1 MEATIEGKAFIQGD
15 FINCCI
21 GIKDGKISA
30 IKRILKKDIH
40 YNFGNKLILP
50 AGIDIHVH
58 FRDPGLTYKEDFSTG
73 SLSAAFGGVS
83 CVFDMPNTNPHTTSI
98 QTLSNKILS
107 ASKKSYVDFG
117 VYAGITNDNF
127 QNINELIEKCSGFK
141 IYLGTTTNS
150 LLLDEKKLEESFEN
164 IGSTCKPVLIHAE
177 NNTCLNKHQI
187 LENNIVDH
195 LHSRPGKCE
204 EISIKSIL
212 RTARDYLNKKIHIC
226 HLSSYEGLEL
236 LRNRLK
242 NISVGATPHHLLF
255 SVEKNFISQTFYKV
269 NPPIRTNFDRE
280 ALFEG
285 VKNGLIDILESD
297 HAPHSLEDKEME
309 FNSAP
314 SGNPG
319 VETTYSLFLYLAKK
333 GVIPFQMLISL
344 FCENP
349 AKLLG
354 VNKGKIEVGR
364 DADFIVVDL
373 KNEGNIDSEKLHS
386 KCGWSPFEG
395 WSSIFPTHVFIRG
408 EKIIEDY
415 KIQVSQGFGKFV
427 GE

>member
-1 MEATIEGKAFIQGD
+1 MEATIEGKTFIQGD
-15 FINCCI
+15 FLKCCI

-30 IKRILKKDIH
+30 IKKILKSDIH
-40 YNFGNKLILP
+40 YNFGSKLILP

-58 FRDPGLTYKEDFSTG
+58 FRDPGMTYKEDFSTG

-98 QTLSNKILS
+98 QTLSDKIRS

-117 VYAGITNDNF
+117 IYAGITNDNLK
-127 QNINELIEKCSGFK
+127 NVKELTKKCNGFK
-141 IYLGTTTNS
+141 IYLGSTTNS
-150 LLLDEKKLEESFEN
+150 LLLDEKKLEESIKN
-164 IGSTCKPVLIHAE
+164 ISSSSKPVLIHAE
-177 NNTCLNKHQI
+177 NDKCLNKYKI

-195 LHSRPGKCE
+195 LQSRPVECE

-212 RTARDYLNKKIHIC
+212 RTARDALNRKIHIC
-226 HLSSYEGLEL
+226 HLSSCEGLEL
-236 LRNRLK
+236 LRNKLQ
-242 NISVGATPHHLLF
+242 NITVGATPHHLLF
-255 SVEKNFISQTFYKV
+255 SIDKKFESQTFYKV

-280 ALFEG
+280 TLFAG
-285 VKNGLIDILESD
+285 LRNGLIDILESD
-297 HAPHSLEDKEME
+297 HAPHSLEDKEVE

-314 SGNPG
+314 SGSPG
-319 VETTYSLFLYLAKK
+319 VETTYPLFLHLAKK
-333 GVIPFQMLISL
+333 SAISFQRLVSL

-354 VNKGKIEVGR
+354 INKGKIEIGR

-373 KNEGNIDSEKLHS
+373 KKEGKIDSEKLHS

-395 WSSIFPTHVFIRG
+395 CPSIFPSHVFIRG

-415 KIQVSQGFGKFV
+415 EIQVSQGFGKFV